1 MTQVL
6 VIAVHAE
13 NRKELERVCIEKKLS
28 LPKILDT
35 TRIMLPSATSIDA
48 FYI

>member
-13 NRKELERVCIEKKLS
+13 NRKELERVCIEKLS

-35 TRIMLPSATSIDA
+35 TRIMLPSATS
-48 FYI
+48 Y